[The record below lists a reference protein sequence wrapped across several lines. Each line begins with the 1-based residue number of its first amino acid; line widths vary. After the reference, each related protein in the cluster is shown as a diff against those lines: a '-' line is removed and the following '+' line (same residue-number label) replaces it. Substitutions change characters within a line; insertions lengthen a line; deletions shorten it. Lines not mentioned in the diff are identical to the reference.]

1 MNNNIHNVD
10 NGFTLD
16 NLPCGA
22 LVTNAE
28 YVILD
33 VNSYFVNELCWGRNL
48 LVGHSIEKIFTKSS
62 KVFYQSYLIPTL
74 LHKKHCEEM
83 QLSIIDGNGKYI
95 PITVNA
101 KLNVNKNTYWSF
113 FDASNRNKLYEEL
126 LQAREKL
133 ELQTF
138 ELKELASI
146 DELTGL
152 LNRREVKSRSISM
165 LSQCT
170 RTKKSLS
177 LLMIDIDF
185 FKKINDNYGHAE
197 GDRVLKKFG
206 QLLIEFG
213 RKSDLISRF
222 GGEEFLILLPD
233 INQERTLNFAQ
244 RLHNLANKIIVA
256 DKALTVSIGVSFFDG
271 EMSFDEIVQKADIA
285 LYKAKSL
292 GRNRTEVFSL
302 V

>member
-33 VNSYFVNELCWGRNL
+33 INSYFVNELCWDRNF
-48 LVGHSIEKIFTKSS
+48 LVGHSIEKILTKAS

-197 GDRVLKKFG
+197 GDRSIKKIWSTINRIW
-206 QLLIEFG
+206 QEE
-213 RKSDLISRF
+213 RF
-222 GGEEFLILLPD
+222 
-233 INQERTLNFAQ
+233 NF
-244 RLHNLANKIIVA
+244 
-256 DKALTVSIGVSFFDG
+256 TVWRRRIFNF
-271 EMSFDEIVQKADIA
+271 I
-285 LYKAKSL
+285 
-292 GRNRTEVFSL
+292 T
-302 V
+302 